1 MYLHNDEKIFLDAIK
16 NASKGSKI
24 QEDLIEKD
32 YYVSL
37 ILAEIAAT
45 SELAVFK
52 GGTSLSKAHHAIN
65 RFSEDIDIAF
75 CDHIGAS
82 RRKKLKYNVIAPIAT
97 KLGLVIT
104 NFDKTQSDRDIN
116 NYTFAYK
123 QLCNSSAQ
131 VVPEVRLETSMVTE
145 AFPVVEM
152 PIENYIATYASNID
166 VEKYGLQPFQMKVQS
181 LERTFVD
188 KVFAICD
195 YYLAGKTRRLSRHL
209 YDLHKLYPQIS
220 FNDDLKKLIQQ
231 VRSVRAATD
240 SCPSAMPG
248 IDINELLK
256 EICEKDFFKKDYDG
270 VTQFFVFDNVKYK
283 EAKSTLEQIAEKF
296 SD

>member
-1 MYLHNDEKIFLDAIK
+1 MFLHDNVKEFLESIK
-16 NASKGSKI
+16 SASAVSRI

-37 ILAEIAAT
+37 ILAEIAAN

-52 GGTSLSKAHHAIN
+52 GGTSLSKAHHAVN

-75 CDHIGAS
+75 CGHIGAS

-97 KLGLVIT
+97 KLGLTIT
-104 NFDKTQSDRDIN
+104 NFEKTQSDRDIN
-116 NYTFAYK
+116 NYTFAYR

-145 AFPVVEM
+145 SFPVVEL
-152 PIENYIATYASNID
+152 PIENYIASYASNVD
-166 VEKYGLQPFQMKVQS
+166 VKKYGLQPFQMKVQS

-188 KVFAICD
+188 KIFAICD

-209 YDLHKLYPQIS
+209 YDLHKLYPRIA
-220 FNDDLKKLIQQ
+220 FDENLKTLFRQ
-231 VRSVRAATD
+231 VRDIRAATKV
-240 SCPSAMPG
+240 CPSALPG
-248 IDINELLK
+248 ADINELLK
-256 EICEKDFFKKDYDG
+256 EICEKDFFKRDYEG
-270 VTQFFVFDNVKYK
+270 VTQFFVFDNVKYEK
-283 EAKSTLEQIAEKF
+283 VKKTLEWISEKLY
-296 SD
+296 

>member
-1 MYLHNDEKIFLDAIK
+1 MFLHDNVKEFLELIES
-16 NASKGSKI
+16 ASAVSRI

-37 ILAEIAAT
+37 ILAEIAAN

-52 GGTSLSKAHHAIN
+52 GGTSLSKAHHAVN

-75 CDHIGAS
+75 CGHIGAS

-97 KLGLVIT
+97 KLGLTIT
-104 NFDKTQSDRDIN
+104 NFEKTQSDRDIN
-116 NYTFAYK
+116 NYTFAYR

-145 AFPVVEM
+145 SFPVVEL
-152 PIENYIATYASNID
+152 PIENYIASYASNVD

-188 KVFAICD
+188 KIFAICD

-209 YDLHKLYPQIS
+209 YDLHKLYPRIA
-220 FNDDLKKLIQQ
+220 FDENLKTLFRQ
-231 VRSVRAATD
+231 VRDIRAATKV
-240 SCPSAMPG
+240 CPSALPG
-248 IDINELLK
+248 VDINELLK
-256 EICEKDFFKKDYDG
+256 EICEKDFFKRDYEG
-270 VTQFFVFDNVKYK
+270 VTQFFVFDNVKYEEVK
-283 EAKSTLEQIAEKF
+283 KTLEWISENLY
-296 SD
+296 

>member
-1 MYLHNDEKIFLDAIK
+1 MFLHDNVKEFLESIES
-16 NASKGSKI
+16 ASAVSRI

-37 ILAEIAAT
+37 ILAEIAAN

-52 GGTSLSKAHHAIN
+52 GGTSLSKAHHAVN

-75 CDHIGAS
+75 CGHIGAS

-97 KLGLVIT
+97 KLGLAIT
-104 NFDKTQSDRDIN
+104 NFEKTQSDRDIN
-116 NYTFAYK
+116 NYTFAYR

-145 AFPVVEM
+145 SFPVVEL
-152 PIENYIATYASNID
+152 PIENYIASYASNVD

-188 KVFAICD
+188 KIFAICD

-209 YDLHKLYPQIS
+209 YDLHKLYPRIA
-220 FNDDLKKLIQQ
+220 FDENLKTLFRQ
-231 VRSVRAATD
+231 VRDIRAATKV
-240 SCPSAMPG
+240 CPSALPG
-248 IDINELLK
+248 VDINELLK
-256 EICEKDFFKKDYDG
+256 EICEKDFFKRDYEG
-270 VTQFFVFDNVKYK
+270 VTQFFVFDNVKYEEVK
-283 EAKSTLEQIAEKF
+283 KTLEWISENLY
-296 SD
+296 

>member
-16 NASKGSKI
+16 NTSKASKI

-45 SELAVFK
+45 SDLAVFK

-75 CDHIGAS
+75 CGHIGAS

-97 KLGLVIT
+97 KLGLIIT

-152 PIENYIATYASNID
+152 SIGNYIATYASNVD

-195 YYLAGKTRRLSRHL
+195 YYLARKTRRLSRHL
-209 YDLHKLYPQIS
+209 YDLHKLYPQIT
-220 FNDDLKKLIQQ
+220 FNDDLKKLIPH

-248 IDINELLK
+248 IDINNLLK
-256 EICEKDFFKKDYDG
+256 EICAKDFFKKDYDG
-270 VTQFFVFDNVKYK
+270 VTQFFVFDDVKYK
-283 EAKSTLEQIAEKF
+283 DVKKTLEQIAGKF
-296 SD
+296 

>member
-1 MYLHNDEKIFLDAIK
+1 MFLHDNVKEFLESIK
-16 NASKGSKI
+16 SASAVSRI

-37 ILAEIAAT
+37 ILAEIAAN

-52 GGTSLSKAHHAIN
+52 GGTSLSKAHHAVN

-75 CDHIGAS
+75 CGHIGAS

-97 KLGLVIT
+97 KLGLTIT
-104 NFDKTQSDRDIN
+104 NFEKTQSDRDIN
-116 NYTFAYK
+116 NYTFAYR

-145 AFPVVEM
+145 SFPVVEL
-152 PIENYIATYASNID
+152 PIENYIASYASNAD
-166 VEKYGLQPFQMKVQS
+166 VKKYGLQPFQMKVQS

-188 KVFAICD
+188 KIFAICD

-209 YDLHKLYPQIS
+209 YDLHKLYPRIA
-220 FNDDLKKLIQQ
+220 FDENLKTLFRQ
-231 VRSVRAATD
+231 VRDIRAATKV
-240 SCPSAMPG
+240 CPSALPG
-248 IDINELLK
+248 VDINELLK
-256 EICEKDFFKKDYDG
+256 EICEKDFFKRDYEG
-270 VTQFFVFDNVKYK
+270 VTQFFVFDNVKYEEVK
-283 EAKSTLEQIAEKF
+283 KTLGWISENLH
-296 SD
+296 

>member
-1 MYLHNDEKIFLDAIK
+1 MYLHNEPDYFLKLIKGASDTLNVMDA
-16 NASKGSKI
+16 
-24 QEDLIEKD
+24 LVEKD

-75 CDHIGAS
+75 CGHLGAS
-82 RRKKLKYNVIAPIAT
+82 RRKKLKYEVIAPIAT
-97 KLGLVIT
+97 KHGLVIT

-123 QLCNSSAQ
+123 QLCNSSQQ

-145 AFPVVEM
+145 AFPVVEL
-152 PIENYIATYASNID
+152 PIGNYIADYAANLN

-181 LERTFVD
+181 LERTFID
-188 KVFAICD
+188 KIFAICD

-209 YDLHKLYPQIS
+209 YDLHKLFPRITFDKS
-220 FNDDLKKLIQQ
+220 FEKLMHQ
-231 VRSVRAATD
+231 VRDVRAATNN
-240 SCPSAMPG
+240 CPSALPNVDVAN
-248 IDINELLK
+248 ILK
-256 EICEKDFFKKDYDG
+256 EICENDFFKKDYEG
-270 VTQFFVFDNVKYK
+270 VTQFFLFDNVKYK
-283 EAKSTLEQIAEKF
+283 ETIKTLEIISNVF
-296 SD
+296 I